1 MSQSMAAPLR
11 CVIYLRVS
19 TEEQAERD
27 FTEEGLSLP
36 AQREACLQACS
47 RPGLHRGRRVPRS
60 GLSLQAG
67 RVSATPS
74 STPMLQ
80 RIIEQGDIDAV
91 VVHKIDRFAR
101 DPAHHLAVR
110 AMLRQKGVEKL
121 VISKG
126 GISRGVR
133 PVACSTLLS

>member
-1 MSQSMAAPLR
+1 
-11 CVIYLRVS
+11 
-19 TEEQAERD
+19 
-27 FTEEGLSLP
+27 
-36 AQREACLQACS
+36 
-47 RPGLHRGRRVPRS
+47 
-60 GLSLQAG
+60 
-67 RVSATPS
+67 
-74 STPMLQ
+74 MLQ

-101 DPAHHLAVR
+101 DAAHHLAVR